1 MDLAEK
7 YYWLA
12 FDNLPGIGLGP
23 KRILALWEYFGNLKT
38 AWQAGKQDLLEVKG
52 IGKNTI
58 DNFIKCRS
66 EQDLELIPNKLEKY
80 NIKALTF
87 TEADYPE
94 QLKQLKD
101 IPLILYFKG
110 NFDLSLFEKSIGIVG
125 SRQPTDYAIKAI
137 ENLSYELSEMGFTI
151 ISGMALGID
160 AAAHKGTLANPDGK
174 TVGVLAN
181 GVDKFI
187 PYTNKALYQAVLE
200 NGLLIS
206 EYKPE
211 TMPEKG
217 YFPARNRIIAALS
230 QGVLIGEA
238 ALKSG
243 ALITAERALE
253 LKKPIFGLAG
263 IPSKSNEGINFW
275 MRKGLARLI
284 TSADDIVEEL
294 NLHLNNKNV
303 PQQGNMFKE
312 LEIIKSAVMNSN
324 SKPVEEKKPVSVKEK
339 VNPESLNLNEN
350 EKSVYNLLSFR
361 EFKSIDSLF
370 EETQLPIAK
379 INSVILTLQL
389 KKLISRNPA
398 GAIGLANN

>member
-1 MDLAEK
+1 MDLTEK

-23 KRILALWEYFGNLKT
+23 KRIFALLEYFGNLKT
-38 AWQAGKQDLLEVKG
+38 AWEADKQDLLQVKG
-52 IGKNTI
+52 IGENTI

-66 EQDLELIPNKLEKY
+66 EQDLELIPRKLEKY

-87 TEADYPE
+87 AESDYPE

-125 SRQPTDYAIKAI
+125 SRQPTDYAIQAI
-137 ENLSYELSEMGFTI
+137 KNLSGELSEMGFTI

-160 AAAHKGTLANPDGK
+160 AAAHKGVLANQNGK

-181 GVDKFI
+181 GADKFI
-187 PYTNKALYQAVLE
+187 PYTNKTLYESVLE
-200 NGLLIS
+200 QGLLIS

-230 QGVLIGEA
+230 QAVLIGEA
-238 ALKSG
+238 AVKSG

-263 IPSKSNEGINFW
+263 IPNKSNEGINFW
-275 MRKGLARLI
+275 IRKGLARLI
-284 TSADDIVEEL
+284 TSADDIIEEL
-294 NLHLNNKNV
+294 DLHLKNNIN
-303 PQQGNMFKE
+303 PAQQGNFLKE
-312 LEIIKSAVMNSN
+312 LEIIKSAITVSSN
-324 SKPVEEKKPVSVKEK
+324 PRPIKEKKEK
-339 VNPESLNLNEN
+339 INPESLGLNEQ
-350 EKSVYNLLSFR
+350 EKTIYNLLTFG
-361 EFKSIDSLF
+361 EFKSIDKLF
-370 EETQLPIAK
+370 EETELSIAK

-398 GAIGLANN
+398 GAIGLTNN

>member
-1 MDLAEK
+1 MDLTEK

-23 KRILALWEYFGNLKT
+23 KRIFALLEYFGNLKT
-38 AWQAGKQDLLEVKG
+38 AWEADKQDLLQVKG
-52 IGKNTI
+52 IGENTI

-66 EQDLELIPNKLEKY
+66 EQDLELIPRKLEKY

-87 TEADYPE
+87 AESDYPE
-94 QLKQLKD
+94 QLKHLKD

-125 SRQPTDYAIKAI
+125 SRQPTDYAIQAI
-137 ENLSYELSEMGFTI
+137 KNLSGELSEMGFTI

-160 AAAHKGTLANPDGK
+160 AAAHKGVLSNPNGK

-181 GVDKFI
+181 GADKFI
-187 PYTNKALYQAVLE
+187 PYINKNLYESVLE
-200 NGLLIS
+200 QGLLIS

-230 QGVLIGEA
+230 QAVLIGEA
-238 ALKSG
+238 AVKSG

-263 IPSKSNEGINFW
+263 IPNKSNEGINFW
-275 MRKGLARLI
+275 IRKGLARLI
-284 TSADDIVEEL
+284 TSADDIIEEL
-294 NLHLNNKNV
+294 DLHLKNNINPV
-303 PQQGNMFKE
+303 QQGNFLKE
-312 LEIIKSAVMNSN
+312 LEIIKSAITVSSN
-324 SKPVEEKKPVSVKEK
+324 PRPIKEKKEK
-339 VNPESLNLNEN
+339 INPESLGLNEQ
-350 EKSVYNLLSFR
+350 EKTIYNLLTFG
-361 EFKSIDSLF
+361 EFKSIDKLF
-370 EETQLPIAK
+370 EETELSIAK

-398 GAIGLANN
+398 GAIGLTNN